1 MEGTPST
8 RMRRRIVLCA
18 CVSGFALPGCF
29 GIASIWAP
37 ESGDMVVENEDERTH
52 EIKVSVRNT
61 EPEQDSEPSEEQEAT
76 GELILEERYQLD
88 PGGETHVAD
97 VVERAGLYEF
107 TAHLRGGTTATRRMD
122 FYEAQDD
129 VGGGVVHI
137 HIEAA
142 DDIVIHKVFDD

>member
-1 MEGTPST
+1 MEGTAST
-8 RMRRRIVLCA
+8 RMRRRTVLCA

-37 ESGDMVVENEDERTH
+37 ESGDVVVENEDERTH
-52 EIKVSVRNT
+52 DLEVSIRKT
-61 EPEQDSEPSEEQEAT
+61 DPDQDSEPSGNGDAS

-88 PGGETHVAD
+88 PGEDTHVAD
-97 VVERAGLYEF
+97 VVERARLYEF
-107 TAHLRGGTTATRRMD
+107 TAHVRGGTTATRRMD

-137 HIEAA
+137 HVEAA
-142 DDIVIHKVFDD
+142 DEIVIHKVFDD